1 MYNTPPCWAIYMCG
15 LVFSHMLRNGG
26 IEAMQKQNEEKA
38 QILYQAIDG
47 SDGFYSNPIAPANRS
62 NMNVPFTI
70 PVSQELEAVFIKEAA
85 AAGLVCAACAWLV
98 NTFCCYELHCL
109 FLDHTIAV
117 AWGLLYRQFCRSRL
131 NAFKHHCNS
140 IQRVKSYESWP
151 NQLVHVVQLLVP
163 ELSVSY
169 HLSIGHE
176 WRGGR

>member
-38 QILYQAIDG
+38 KILYDAIDG

-85 AAGLVCAACAWLV
+85 AAGLVSL
-98 NTFCCYELHCL
+98 CL
-109 FLDHTIAV
+109 LP
-117 AWGLLYRQFCRSRL
+117 C
-131 NAFKHHCNS
+131 
-140 IQRVKSYESWP
+140 
-151 NQLVHVVQLLVP
+151 VQ
-163 ELSVSY
+163 S
-169 HLSIGHE
+169 
-176 WRGGR
+176 GGFA